1 MGNFNILVGM
11 CQVDFGSLGWAY
23 SEFLVS
29 SQTPTVTLAP
39 PSEVAL
45 HSPNSASHV
54 SAGLISRLRCRLSSP
69 LVQSPLSCDRELK
82 RAMILS

>member
-1 MGNFNILVGM
+1 MVFTLTVLNGRDMKIRFQNQIG
-11 CQVDFGSLGWAY
+11 
-23 SEFLVS
+23 
-29 SQTPTVTLAP
+29 QTPTVTLAP
-39 PSEVAL
+39 PSEIAL

-69 LVQSPLSCDRELK
+69 LVQSPLSCDTELK